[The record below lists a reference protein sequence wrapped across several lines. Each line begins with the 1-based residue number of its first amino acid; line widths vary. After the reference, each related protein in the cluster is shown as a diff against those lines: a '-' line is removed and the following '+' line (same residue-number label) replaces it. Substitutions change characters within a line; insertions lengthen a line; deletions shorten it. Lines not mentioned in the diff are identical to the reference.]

1 MNNGVPQGIGVG
13 VGNIDVLKGTDIG
26 VLRDKGSYDKST
38 YKKTTKPDG
47 TVVEEVKMNQRN
59 KNVGVVDLETQGVN
73 IGDWAVDVGISEK
86 STEDA
91 VGFVDSIWGSR
102 QAAGMIQ
109 NRRAEEVKLEQFKA
123 QRELQLQEDS
133 VQRRLLQEQML
144 QQQNGVGKFIMREDF
159 VNAFRQLSLDDKRNQ
174 LNNEMATTFRVLN
187 ILKQNIGMPLNDDQI
202 RNYHIA
208 DDASLSESEMLD
220 YIYFDFYRIQRS
232 LLDVADIL
240 LKNNN

>member
-1 MNNGVPQGIGVG
+1 
-13 VGNIDVLKGTDIG
+13 
-26 VLRDKGSYDKST
+26 
-38 YKKTTKPDG
+38 
-47 TVVEEVKMNQRN
+47 
-59 KNVGVVDLETQGVN
+59 
-73 IGDWAVDVGISEK
+73 
-86 STEDA
+86 
-91 VGFVDSIWGSR
+91 
-102 QAAGMIQ
+102 
-109 NRRAEEVKLEQFKA
+109 
-123 QRELQLQEDS
+123 
-133 VQRRLLQEQML
+133 
-144 QQQNGVGKFIMREDF
+144 MREDF

-208 DDASLSESEMLD
+208 DDAGLSESEMLD

>member
-1 MNNGVPQGIGVG
+1 
-13 VGNIDVLKGTDIG
+13 
-26 VLRDKGSYDKST
+26 
-38 YKKTTKPDG
+38 
-47 TVVEEVKMNQRN
+47 
-59 KNVGVVDLETQGVN
+59 
-73 IGDWAVDVGISEK
+73 
-86 STEDA
+86 
-91 VGFVDSIWGSR
+91 
-102 QAAGMIQ
+102 
-109 NRRAEEVKLEQFKA
+109 
-123 QRELQLQEDS
+123 
-133 VQRRLLQEQML
+133 
-144 QQQNGVGKFIMREDF
+144 MREDF

>member
-1 MNNGVPQGIGVG
+1 
-13 VGNIDVLKGTDIG
+13 
-26 VLRDKGSYDKST
+26 
-38 YKKTTKPDG
+38 
-47 TVVEEVKMNQRN
+47 
-59 KNVGVVDLETQGVN
+59 
-73 IGDWAVDVGISEK
+73 
-86 STEDA
+86 
-91 VGFVDSIWGSR
+91 
-102 QAAGMIQ
+102 
-109 NRRAEEVKLEQFKA
+109 
-123 QRELQLQEDS
+123 
-133 VQRRLLQEQML
+133 
-144 QQQNGVGKFIMREDF
+144 MREDF

-208 DDASLSESEMLD
+208 DDASLSESQMLD

>member
-1 MNNGVPQGIGVG
+1 
-13 VGNIDVLKGTDIG
+13 
-26 VLRDKGSYDKST
+26 
-38 YKKTTKPDG
+38 
-47 TVVEEVKMNQRN
+47 
-59 KNVGVVDLETQGVN
+59 
-73 IGDWAVDVGISEK
+73 
-86 STEDA
+86 
-91 VGFVDSIWGSR
+91 
-102 QAAGMIQ
+102 
-109 NRRAEEVKLEQFKA
+109 
-123 QRELQLQEDS
+123 
-133 VQRRLLQEQML
+133 
-144 QQQNGVGKFIMREDF
+144 MREDF

-232 LLDVADIL
+232 LLDVADVL